1 VVSVYEIWLN
11 KLEKLYPLYNSIVDL
26 LKSLKDEFE
35 KLTLEQQC
43 TIIMELLKI
52 TQANPTSNNKIKFDN
67 FNIPERKSR
76 LTNKSINLDD
86 ITFINQ
92 SVTGIYEKKVKL

>member
-1 VVSVYEIWLN
+1 
-11 KLEKLYPLYNSIVDL
+11 LYNSIVDL
-26 LKSLKDEFE
+26 LKSLKDNFE

-43 TIIMELLKI
+43 AIIMELLKI
-52 TQANPTSNNKIKFDN
+52 TQANPASNNKIKFDK
-67 FNIPERKSR
+67 FTMPERKSR
-76 LTNKSINLDD
+76 LNGKTINLDG